1 MFGRLTRKEK
11 AMKHILMLLA
21 LALLTATLHA
31 SPNPV
36 QTYTFRSVI
45 GIPCGGDLPTDLCTA
60 AGDAIAKTK
69 EVLRGYSEQ
78 GWQLVSTTSV
88 LYAPGSEAVVY
99 LLRLSVNQSVNV
111 KPQQFQIVMGM
122 SCGQGGPTGLP
133 SQLCTASGATVEE
146 TLNGLSMQG
155 WQLAS
160 TTSCKYP
167 YDQADVGMAVYLLS
181 K

>member
-1 MFGRLTRKEK
+1 
-11 AMKHILMLLA
+11 MKHIIMLLA

-31 SPNPV
+31 SQNPV
-36 QTYTFRSVI
+36 PHYKFQSVI
-45 GIPCGGDLPTDLCTA
+45 GTPCGGDLPSDLCTA
-60 AGDAIAKTK
+60 VGDMIAQTK

-99 LLRLSVNQSVNV
+99 LLRLSDKQLVDV
-111 KPQQFQIVMGM
+111 KPQQFQVVMGM

-146 TLNGLSMQG
+146 TLNGLSMLG
-155 WQLAS
+155 WNLAS

-167 YDQADVGMAVYLLS
+167 YDRADVGMAVYLLS